1 MNTITFPLRL
11 RMKRPTVA
19 DLQDGLKLL
28 IERGD
33 LVATDETTKRELSK
47 TLKRERRT
55 QFFGSAT
62 GQLVRHF
69 QEEQGLN
76 VSGAVDEPTATA
88 LNRLLED
95 RHLPDRDEDVV
106 FTVTGQVAEPDGT
119 GIGQLTVRAYDKS
132 LGKENELG
140 SGRTDADG
148 RYALTYQVEKLLNP
162 ARKQADLVVR
172 VFSRGDGLES
182 ESPLIINALPQEVVN
197 FVLGDEAYRG
207 PDLYQQVHERLS
219 EFLDGVELDE
229 LEPRDMYSLAN
240 SAQMDVEQIH
250 HYVRARQ
257 WARQWRALPAEVFFA
272 WFRQGLPTEW
282 GTLLSRHSDELVT
295 SIEQAVENN
304 FVARDVLRHLDIL
317 KSIIIERRTDYVIAP
332 HDRPMRE
339 DSLGRVLQATALN
352 AAQSRNLLQEWQTF
366 EGNADAFWAAQRE
379 QLGERVSQDLE
390 LTLQLGALTRNHVPL
405 IEVLKQRED
414 IQRFSDVARLTHED
428 WLQFLADT
436 DIELPSDLR
445 GDDLPSRQQAYAE
458 ALTHLTELL
467 LPTRVLAEAFRR
479 DTRFESQQV
488 DRFFENHRTF
498 EFRHQSIRSYLADHP
513 DALAEFEDPK
523 AVQLELEALQRI
535 FHLSPAKNRQ
545 AVAKV
550 LWSNQLHSAWAIMVR
565 GEEALQE
572 LFEDNP
578 LMAKKV
584 FTQAQAAQ
592 QMSHAVFLQTL
603 DQKQTV
609 ATPFFAA
616 RHPLEDSPDLE
627 SLFGGQGYCECKH
640 CLSFFSPSAYLVDLF
655 LYLQKAKLKTQRGPA
670 PPDDNTVLERLFKR
684 RPDLGN
690 LELDC
695 DNAMTP
701 LPYIDLV
708 NEVLENAITPR
719 PYTSK
724 TITIGNQPFTLPFPT
739 LPRDPNA
746 PPAKSVP
753 QTEAEADVLKAFPQ
767 HLNPLAY
774 DTLHKG
780 EEGQAIVYPW
790 TLPFNVWAAE
800 VRVYLEHLGMP
811 RWQLMESILGQPSQD
826 SDVVCEYLGLLPEEK
841 TIVLDASPTVAQ
853 LDRYWGMAGAVG
865 KLANVELLLKR
876 SGYRY
881 AQLQEILTLR
891 YIQLSTRNQSL
902 HVAFDPESSCQ
913 VADARLK
920 NLSEAAL
927 SRIHRLGRL
936 ERRTGAALIDLD
948 QSIMAF
954 GGDINEAFLEDF
966 AELQRIQKLLRR
978 KLKHPEILSWWNLL
992 DTHDYPNQASLYRML
1007 FLNAAI
1013 SQPVEDLFTLET
1025 IQNDPV
1031 TLDLA
1036 NPDLAPDLAA
1046 HLVGALQWT
1055 MPQLLAVVNDE
1066 WDSLA
1071 FELNLANLSY
1081 LYRVSSFCRAM
1092 RIPVSDY
1099 LALTDLLGTA
1109 PLPRPNEVGTVR
1121 PRDSRAFIQL
1131 YQLIED
1137 VDLDPEILNYVL
1149 RHHFHAEASF
1159 ALGAD
1164 EIQPMLFNLQVEL
1177 NKLLKETDPEGLSIA
1192 EKTQSKLSLI
1202 LLPEDVEIFKKIL
1215 EADSEIPLSEQEQQ
1229 DFLDEKLPFFPDL
1242 AEAKAQLLEEGGLPP
1257 GDERY
1262 AYVLNHLEPYLVE
1275 NAVVQQLAESLGLSV
1290 ELADSLLR
1298 SYLRHP
1304 AQPILPIIR
1313 VFFAPDFLDPTLW
1326 DPKKDNTFTAATFP
1340 EQVNTVIRVQKI
1352 GLLMTRLKLAPETI
1366 RFIMQQGVGA
1376 GLPDLSQ
1383 LPVAPVPSVLPTA
1396 AFATWR
1402 LLMELVRLDRSYF
1415 QENISVFDLLR
1426 LSRDP
1431 NATRLAVLEQLSAA
1445 TRWDMDDLL
1454 YVTGPS
1460 GLNVTYPSDYQS
1472 GDWLVKLAETMPL
1485 VTRVGASTRQM
1496 AQWTHLDVTQAHAH
1510 SVRLAVKAKYG
1521 NEQWLTVTAPLRDEI
1536 REQQR
1541 DALLGFVLHHRRKHD
1556 QTPFADV
1563 DDLYGYYLIDPQM
1576 SACTMTSRTV
1586 LASSSVQLLV
1596 QRIHMNLESDMEF
1609 SRKHAEEWQWRKY
1622 YRVWEANRK
1631 VFLWPENWIEP
1642 ELRDD
1647 KSPFFQELENELLQ
1661 DELNEETVERVF
1673 VNYLHKLDE
1682 VARLEICAVH
1692 YEEEN
1697 HTLHIFART
1706 TGNPSLYYYRR
1717 WEHRRNWTAWEKV
1730 ELDIHNAEGVDTP
1743 QKGISLLPLLHNRS
1757 LFLFWPI
1764 FSLSKNEPDD
1774 EEKKTISN
1782 FEEDIE
1788 VYRKEKQRMIDTI
1801 NNLNSEKQKN
1811 EADIDKWEKELQ
1823 EKGDIYSDIDLLGL
1837 NTKIEN
1843 ARHRNMQIDLIIPE
1857 FEEARDVYDGGIKWA
1872 KEQIDKIVKGHTYFQ
1887 IKIAYSQYRQGNWTA
1902 KRVISDRINSPEFK
1916 DVFKM
1921 GLDIHRYSLVPKHKS
1936 GEINLEIFFDGGGYY
1951 KLNSFFKFDSCR
1963 NQLIANIKPGYVEVS
1978 IIASKKMWHMKAV
1991 DTLPGEIVSFNIKST
2006 GSGTDLL
2013 LYSANKNYKLTYSLD
2028 RGIYKFNTPTVYED
2042 KRRTFLVIPPLPAF
2056 SFTTNQTALISQAM
2070 AGKTGVIQYQAYQK
2084 SLKPALE
2091 SPSITDQIQ
2100 IIGKKSIS
2108 EEYFPKSGAGQ
2119 VMIRPVGSRLG
2130 TALQNELQA
2139 ARVSVPL
2146 LNTDFADASSGFFP
2160 AGPVYVNPL
2169 FPSGNY
2175 IFRTFYHP
2183 YVCLFLKQLNR
2194 YGIEGLLNP
2203 NPNTPD
2209 GEALSRQ
2216 ATLDHKQNFNFEQEY
2231 DPNWNEVNHFDY
2243 PQEIIT
2249 FDHDDAYANY
2259 NWELFFH
2266 IPLLIATR
2274 LYQDQR
2280 FETAQQWFH
2289 YIFNPMET
2297 EGELPYRY
2305 WKIQPFHTYTQGQME
2320 ADWEALIQG
2329 KSLSQI
2335 EAWQDD
2341 PFNPHLLARFRRL
2354 AYMKTTVMKYLDNL
2368 IAWGDQLFRR
2378 DSIESL
2384 NEATQLYVLAGQILG
2399 KVPVAT
2405 EAKKT
2410 QATTFNELAEQLN
2423 SLGNAWVEMEMQQGG
2438 QRATERSDENM
2449 STGQPDL
2456 TSYFCFP
2463 PNEKLLAYWDT
2474 VADRLFKIRH
2484 CMNIEGLVRQL
2495 PLFQPPIDPALLVR
2509 AAASGMDLSSALN
2522 DLYAPLPHYRF
2533 SIMVQ
2538 KAQEICQELKSLG
2551 GALLTALEKK
2561 DAEALSLLRSQQ
2573 ETELLKA
2580 NRAIKAN
2587 QIKEAKHYREGL
2599 DEQRKLSQIRRD
2611 NYENRD
2617 FINAGEVAA
2626 ITLSISASVARAI
2639 SGIVSSSAG
2648 TAKLTPD
2655 ITASSHA
2662 QGLSSGAS
2670 TVVKISGGEKTGAGL
2685 DSVAKGFDVAA
2696 ILLREAANVSSTFAQ
2711 YSRRQE
2717 DWDLQI
2723 DLAKQEIKQID
2734 KQILA
2739 SDVRVAIAKKDQ
2751 ENLEIQISQSQTVAD
2766 FLKHKF
2772 TDQQLYG
2779 WMAGQIASVYFQTYQ
2794 LAFDIAKQAEKTFRY
2809 ELGLEQSSY
2818 IQFGYWDNLRKGLL
2832 SGEKLSLDLKRLEM
2846 AYFEKN
2852 RREYELTKHIS
2863 LRQLNPVALLELKAT
2878 GACEITL
2885 PEWLFDLDAPGH
2897 YMRRIKSVS
2906 LSIPAVTGPYS
2917 GVNCTLSL
2925 RKSTVR
2931 RSPLPKEGN
2940 YARVRDGEDDRFVD
2954 YFGTIQSIV
2963 TSHGQNDSGLFE
2975 TNLRDERY
2983 LPFEGQ
2989 GVIDSRWEL
2998 ELPHEF
3004 RQFDYNTISDVILH
3018 LRYTARQGGDSLK
3031 QKAVEHLQDLVAG
3044 ATTSGEEEEA
3054 PTLGEEKEA
3063 ANSRLV
3069 HLFSLRH
3076 EFPSEWQ
3083 KFLAS
3088 TENENFIATIKKEY
3102 FPYLVQSRDLTISE
3116 VSLFSIEE
3124 KALQSK
3130 PLSGEPDNVLNV
3142 TELSEAL
3149 RENNEFELSLS
3160 VNEVLKKDKDSQVFL
3175 VIKYAIAPSNN

>member
-1 MNTITFPLRL
+1 MNTIIFPLRS
-11 RMKRPTVA
+11 RMKRPTVT

-28 IERGD
+28 LDRGVLLTND
-33 LVATDETTKRELSK
+33 EATRKDLSK

-76 VSGAVDEPTATA
+76 VSGTVDEPTATA

-95 RHLPDRDEDVV
+95 RRLPDREEDVV

-172 VFSRGDGLES
+172 VFSRADGLES
-182 ESPLIINALPQEVVN
+182 ESPLIINALSQEVVN
-197 FVLGDEAYRG
+197 FVIGDEAYRG
-207 PDLYQQVHERLS
+207 LDLYQQVHQRLA

-240 SAQMDVEQIH
+240 SAQMDVEQIY

-282 GTLLSRHSDELVT
+282 GTLLSRHSDELVS

-304 FVARDVLRHLDIL
+304 LVARDTLRHLDIL

-332 HDRPMRE
+332 NDRPMRE

-352 AAQSRNLLQEWQTF
+352 AAQSRNLLQAWQTF
-366 EGNADAFWAAQRE
+366 EGDADAFWAAQRE

-390 LTLQLGALTRNHVPL
+390 LTLQLGALTRNHIPL
-405 IEVLKQRED
+405 IEALKQRED
-414 IQRFSDVARLTHED
+414 IHVFSDVARLTHED

-550 LWSNQLHSAWAIMVR
+550 LWANQLHSAWAIMVR

-572 LFEDNP
+572 LFEDAP

-609 ATPFFAA
+609 GSPFFAA

-670 PPDDNTVLERLFKR
+670 PADDNTVLERLFKR

-708 NEVLENAITPR
+708 NEVLENAVTPR

-724 TITIGNQPFTLPFPT
+724 TIKIGNQPFTLPFPT

-774 DTLHKG
+774 ETLHKG
-780 EEGQAIVYPW
+780 EEGQALVYPW

-800 VRVYLEHLGMP
+800 VRVYLEHLGVT

-841 TIVLDASPTVAQ
+841 TIVLDASPTAAQ

-865 KLANVELLLKR
+865 KLANVELILKR
-876 SGYRY
+876 SGYHY
-881 AQLQEILTLR
+881 AQLQEILMLR

-936 ERRTGAALIDLD
+936 ERKTGAALIDLD

-954 GGDINEAFLEDF
+954 GGEINEAFLENF

-1046 HLVGALQWT
+1046 HLVAALQWT
-1055 MPQLLAVVNDE
+1055 MPQLLAVVSDE
-1066 WDSLA
+1066 WNSLA

-1109 PLPRPNEVGTVR
+1109 LLPRPNEVGTVR
-1121 PRDSRAFIQL
+1121 PGDSRAFIQL

-1137 VDLDPEILNYVL
+1137 VGLDPEILNYVL

-1164 EIQPMLFNLQVEL
+1164 DIQPMLFNLQVEL

-1192 EKTQSKLSLI
+1192 EKTQSKLSQI
-1202 LLPEDVEIFKKIL
+1202 LLPEDVEIFRKIL
-1215 EADSEIPLSEQEQQ
+1215 EAGSEIPLSEQEQQ
-1229 DFLDEKLPFFPDL
+1229 DFFDEKLTFFPDL
-1242 AEAKAQLLEEGGLPP
+1242 AEAKAQLLEGGLTAIN
-1257 GDERY
+1257 ERY
-1262 AYVLNHLEPYLVE
+1262 EYVLHNLEPYLVE

-1304 AQPILPIIR
+1304 AQQPTLPIIR
-1313 VFFAPDFLDPTLW
+1313 VFFSPDFLDPTSW
-1326 DPKKDNTFTAATFP
+1326 DPKNDNTFTVATFP
-1340 EQVNTVIRVQKI
+1340 EQVNAVILVQKA

-1366 RFIMQQGVGA
+1366 RFIMQHGVGA

-1383 LPVAPVPSVLPTA
+1383 LPVVPIPSALPTA
-1396 AFATWR
+1396 AFVTWR
-1402 LLMELVRLDRSYF
+1402 LLMDLVRIDRSYF

-1454 YVTGPS
+1454 YLTGPS
-1460 GLNVTYPSDYQS
+1460 GLNLTYPSDYQS
-1472 GDWLVKLAETMPL
+1472 GDWLVKLADTMPL
-1485 VTRVGASTRQM
+1485 VTRVGASARQM

-1541 DALLGFVLHHRRKHD
+1541 DALLGFVLHHRRQHD

-1596 QRIHMNLESDMEF
+1596 QRILMNLESDMEF

-1647 KSPFFQELENELLQ
+1647 KSTFFQELENELLQ

-1697 HTLHIFART
+1697 HTLHIFGRT
-1706 TGNPSLYYYRR
+1706 TGSPSFYYYRR
-1717 WEHRRNWTAWEKV
+1717 WEYRRNWTAWEKV
-1730 ELDIHNAEGVDTP
+1730 ELDIHNAEGVEEP
-1743 QKGISLLPLLHNRS
+1743 QTGVLLLPVVHNRR

-1764 FSLSKNEPDD
+1764 FTLKKDELSEEDRSDIEYEEWVISEHKLVSGKDTNLELKPEIIQAEKNIRLIQEGKFYYDVKLSFSQYQRGHWSARKMTSEGVRTPYFTGRWAQQRKEIHRYFFKPFATDAGELFISWFYNRESMHWQLNSWFTFDACKNELKAAPPVVAKYNRMSRDLD
-1774 EEKKTISN
+1774 AFMWYMKAKK
-1782 FEEDIE
+1782 
-1788 VYRKEKQRMIDTI
+1788 DTSGSSVE
-1801 NNLNSEKQKN
+1801 LRLRNS
-1811 EADIDKWEKELQ
+1811 
-1823 EKGDIYSDIDLLGL
+1823 SDTIDLLL
-1837 NTKIEN
+1837 KN
-1843 ARHRNMQIDLIIPE
+1843 A
-1857 FEEARDVYDGGIKWA
+1857 A
-1872 KEQIDKIVKGHTYFQ
+1872 KDH
-1887 IKIAYSQYRQGNWTA
+1887 
-1902 KRVISDRINSPEFK
+1902 
-1916 DVFKM
+1916 
-1921 GLDIHRYSLVPKHKS
+1921 
-1936 GEINLEIFFDGGGYY
+1936 
-1951 KLNSFFKFDSCR
+1951 
-1963 NQLIANIKPGYVEVS
+1963 
-1978 IIASKKMWHMKAV
+1978 
-1991 DTLPGEIVSFNIKST
+1991 
-2006 GSGTDLL
+2006 LL
-2013 LYSANKNYKLTYSLD
+2013 SYSLD
-2028 RGIYKFNTPTVYED
+2028 RGVFKQTTPLFYED
-2042 KRRTFLVIPPLPAF
+2042 NHRTFVVIPSLPTF
-2056 SFTTNQTALISQAM
+2056 LSTTNQTALLSQAM
-2070 AGKTGVIQYQAYQK
+2070 AGKTGVLQYQSYQK

-2091 SPSITDQIQ
+2091 SPNITNQIQ

-2108 EEYFPKSGAGQ
+2108 EEYFQKSGASQ
-2119 VMIRPVGSRLG
+2119 VMIRPVGNRLG

-2139 ARVSVPL
+2139 DRASIPL
-2146 LNTDFADASSGFFP
+2146 LNTDISADSTGFFP

-2169 FPSGNY
+2169 FPSGGY

-2231 DPNWNEVNHFDY
+2231 DPNWNEVNRFDY

-2249 FDHDDAYANY
+2249 FNHDDAYASY

-2280 FETAQQWFH
+2280 FEAAQQWFH

-2305 WKIQPFHTYTQGQME
+2305 WKIHPFHTYTQGQME
-2320 ADWEALIQG
+2320 ADWEALLQG
-2329 KSLSQI
+2329 KNLSQI

-2384 NEATQLYVLAGQILG
+2384 NEATQLYVLAGEILG

-2405 EAKKT
+2405 EAKNT
-2410 QATTFNELAEQLN
+2410 QASTFNELAEQLN
-2423 SLGNAWVEMEMQQGG
+2423 ALGNAWVEMEMQQGN
-2438 QRATERSDENM
+2438 QRGTERSDEST
-2449 STGQPDL
+2449 STGHPDL

-2533 SIMVQ
+2533 QVIVG
-2538 KAQEICQELKSLG
+2538 KASELCNELKSLG
-2551 GALLTALEKK
+2551 QNLLAVLEKK
-2561 DAEALSLLRSQQ
+2561 DAEVLALLRTNHEINLLEATREIKLQQ
-2573 ETELLKA
+2573 LQEAKA
-2580 NRAIKAN
+2580 NKQRLLETKETITIRKTFYEEHLNNEEVKVLPAEKHQVIFLDQMGKSQSKASSAERNAAHAHMAPNISVQPASPPSASFGGSNVGAFFNAFASEDRARATTNQNAAN
-2587 QIKEAKHYREGL
+2587 RSSIMAGRTRREEDWQLQVDLTESELQDIEKQFLAAEARIAIAQRDLDNHYL
-2599 DEQRKLSQIRRD
+2599 QTSQSR
-2611 NYENRD
+2611 
-2617 FINAGEVAA
+2617 EVAA
-2626 ITLSISASVARAI
+2626 Y
-2639 SGIVSSSAG
+2639 
-2648 TAKLTPD
+2648 
-2655 ITASSHA
+2655 
-2662 QGLSSGAS
+2662 
-2670 TVVKISGGEKTGAGL
+2670 
-2685 DSVAKGFDVAA
+2685 
-2696 ILLREAANVSSTFAQ
+2696 LRS
-2711 YSRRQE
+2711 
-2717 DWDLQI
+2717 
-2723 DLAKQEIKQID
+2723 
-2734 KQILA
+2734 
-2739 SDVRVAIAKKDQ
+2739 
-2751 ENLEIQISQSQTVAD
+2751 
-2766 FLKHKF
+2766 KF

-2779 WMAGQIASVYFQTYQ
+2779 WMVGQLASVYFQTYQ

-2809 ELGLEQSSY
+2809 ELGIEKSSY

-2852 RREYELTKHIS
+2852 RREYELTKHVS
-2863 LRQLNPVALLELKAT
+2863 LRQLNPVALLELKST
-2878 GACEITL
+2878 GACKIIL

-2897 YMRRIKSVS
+2897 YMRRIKNVS
-2906 LSIPAVTGPYS
+2906 LSIPAVTGPYT

-2925 RKSTVR
+2925 TKSTVR
-2931 RSPLPKEGN
+2931 RSPLLKDGH
-2940 YARVRDGEDDRFVD
+2940 YRRKLDGEDDRFVD

-2963 TSHGQNDSGLFE
+2963 TSHAQNDSGLFE
-2975 TNLRDERY
+2975 ANLRDERY

-2989 GVIDSRWEL
+2989 GVIDSRWTL
-2998 ELPHEF
+2998 ELPKDF
-3004 RQFDYNTISDVILH
+3004 RQFDYDTISDVILH
-3018 LRYTARQGGDSLK
+3018 LRYTARQGGSLK
-3031 QKAVEHLQDLVAG
+3031 KDAVARVRELIDDAS
-3044 ATTSGEEEEA
+3044 TSG
-3054 PTLGEEKEA
+3054 
-3063 ANSRLV
+3063 LV
-3069 HLFSLRH
+3069 HLFSLRQ

-3083 KFLAS
+3083 KFLTS
-3088 TENENFIATIKKEY
+3088 TENEDFVATIKKEY
-3102 FPYLVQSRDLTISE
+3102 FPYLVQSQDMTISKVE
-3116 VSLFSIEE
+3116 LYAVTETTLSPPSVPENVDVADFTT
-3124 KALQSK
+3124 ALQ
-3130 PLSGEPDNVLNV
+3130 E
-3142 TELSEAL
+3142 TQ
-3149 RENNEFELSLS
+3149 EFELSLAQDD
-3160 VNEVLKKDKDSQVFL
+3160 VLKQDKASHVFL
-3175 VIKYAIAPSNN
+3175 VVWYTIAASNN